1 MEEWAVIII
10 WKPIVEKTM
19 RALPPQY
26 YGEIKWLANK
36 KNETQF
42 TEKLV
47 VVFKIIYLLFIFSV
61 APLEN

>member
-1 MEEWAVIII
+1 
-10 WKPIVEKTM
+10 M